1 MEDILF
7 KLATT
12 DDATIILEMMQKFY
26 FIDEY
31 CFNKETT
38 AANIIDFISKPEYGS
53 IWIIQKQETVIG
65 YLIMTIVFSFEFK
78 GKNAFVDELYID
90 EQYRNIG
97 AGRKAIEHVS
107 REAKKQNINALHLE
121 VEKHNTKAINVYQK
135 QGFVEHNRIMMTKY
149 IDNEE

>member
-7 KLATT
+7 KPATKQ
-12 DDATIILEMMQKFY
+12 DATIILEMMQKFY
-26 FIDEY
+26 LIDEY

-38 AANIIDFISKPEYGS
+38 ADNIIDFISKPEYGS
-53 IWIIQKQETVIG
+53 IWIIQKQETVVG

-90 EQYRNIG
+90 SQYRNLG

-107 REAKKQNINALHLE
+107 REAKKQNIKALHLE

-135 QGFVEHNRIMMTKY
+135 QGFAEHNRIMMTKY
-149 IDNEE
+149 IDNE

>member
-1 MEDILF
+1 MDNLIF
-7 KLATT
+7 RPAVA

-26 FIDEY
+26 LIDEY
-31 CFNKETT
+31 CFSKETT
-38 AANIIDFISKPEYGS
+38 ADNIIDFISKPEYGS
-53 IWIIQKQETVIG
+53 IWLIQKQETIIG

-90 EQYRNIG
+90 KHYRNLG

-107 REAKKQNINALHLE
+107 REALKQNIKALHLE
-121 VEKHNTKAINVYQK
+121 VEKHNIKAIGVYNK

-149 IDNEE
+149 IENR